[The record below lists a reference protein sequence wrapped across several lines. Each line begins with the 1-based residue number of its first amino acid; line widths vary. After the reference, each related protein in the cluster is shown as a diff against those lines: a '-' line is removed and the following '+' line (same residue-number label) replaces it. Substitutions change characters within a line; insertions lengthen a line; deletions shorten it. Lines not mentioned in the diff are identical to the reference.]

1 MSARAPR
8 LLVLGAWLA
17 ACAAVVA
24 PSAARA
30 FGATQCAG
38 DRFGSNLNC
47 SANDVQITQMQ
58 ALSPPPAC
66 TGGGTITLDLL
77 LTINFGSPNR
87 WDAGIFLSNDGRNP
101 QLTVANG
108 GATSCSV
115 AVLPNSSPFLN
126 LDPNG
131 GTDTC
136 GDGNG
141 TIGGGTGSGQ
151 IAMNDVTVSCQAT
164 GTGGLYIPFVVSWD
178 NQASPSG
185 RTCDGID
192 DPVPNTKSKCN
203 APVIELTPQ
212 VIVLPRVTKTNGITQ
227 ITPGDTT
234 TYTIAITNDTG
245 VTLSTGNGNAAVFK
259 DPAVGNLTAS
269 SVTCAVTAG
278 TATCPSAGSVT
289 VAAMQG
295 SGITIPSMATGGAVT
310 FTVTAQL
317 VGNPTG
323 TLTNVATVTSNGQTA
338 SASDADAIVYPSLVN
353 VKSSTVFSDP
363 YNGATNPKR
372 IPGATVSYDVTVTN
386 TGPGTVNANTIT
398 IFDAIPANT
407 DLYVNDIAGAGSGPV
422 AFGDGTP
429 ASGLSYTFTSLASTT
444 DDVSFSNDGGAT
456 YSYTPVPDAN
466 GVDPNVTHL
475 RIDPNGTFA
484 GDPVAGAP
492 SPSFT
497 ASFRVRI
504 E

>member
-1 MSARAPR
+1 
-8 LLVLGAWLA
+8 
-17 ACAAVVA
+17 
-24 PSAARA
+24 
-30 FGATQCAG
+30 
-38 DRFGSNLNC
+38 
-47 SANDVQITQMQ
+47 MQ
-58 ALSPPPAC
+58 ALNSPPSC
-66 TGGGTITLDLL
+66 SGGGTMTLDLL
-77 LTINFGSPNR
+77 LTVNFGSPSR
-87 WDAGIFLSNDGRNP
+87 WDVGIFLSNDGKDP

-115 AVLPNSSPFLN
+115 AILPLTSPFLN
-126 LDPNG
+126 LDSNG

-151 IAMNDVTVSCQAT
+151 LVMSNVTVACQALTNT
-164 GTGGLYIPFVVSWD
+164 GQLYVPFVVSWD

-185 RTCDGID
+185 ATCRTIA

-203 APVIELTPQ
+203 APVIALTPQ
-212 VIVLPRVTKTNGITQ
+212 VIVLPTITKTDGKTQ

-234 TYTIAITNDTG
+234 TYTIAITNNTG
-245 VTLSTGNGNAAVFK
+245 VTLSTANGNAALFK
-259 DPAVGNLTAS
+259 DPAVTNLAVS

-278 TATCPSAGSVT
+278 TASCPAAGSVT

-295 SGITIPSMATGGAVT
+295 TGITIPSMANGSVVT
-310 FTVTAQL
+310 FTVNAQL
-317 VGNPTG
+317 NNNPTG

-353 VKSSTVFSDP
+353 VKSSQVISDP

-372 IPGATVSYDVTVTN
+372 IPGAAVRYDVTVTN
-386 TGPGTVNANTIT
+386 TGSGSVNANTFFIY
-398 IFDAIPANT
+398 DAIPANT
-407 DLYVNDIAGAGSGPV
+407 RLYVTDIGGAGSGPV
-422 AFGDGTP
+422 AFGNG
-429 ASGLSYTFTSLASTT
+429 SLSSNLTYTFTSLASTT
-444 DDVSFSNDGGAT
+444 DDVAFSNDNGAT
-456 YSYTPVPDAN
+456 WTYTPVANGN
-466 GVDPNVTHL
+466 GVDPNVTNV
-475 RIDPNGTFA
+475 RINPKGTFA

-492 SPSFT
+492 SPSCT

>member
-1 MSARAPR
+1 MRALALLAVSLWLIPASAQAY
-8 LLVLGAWLA
+8 GT
-17 ACAAVVA
+17 
-24 PSAARA
+24 
-30 FGATQCAG
+30 TQCAG

-47 SANDVQITQMQ
+47 TANDVQITQMQ
-58 ALSPPPAC
+58 ALSPPPSC
-66 TGGGTITLDLL
+66 SGGGTITLDLQ
-77 LTINFGSPNR
+77 LTINFGSANR

-115 AVLPNSSPFLN
+115 AVLPNASPFLN

-136 GDGNG
+136 GDGNA

-151 IAMNDVTVSCQAT
+151 IVMSGVTVTCRAT

-185 RTCDGID
+185 LTCNGID

-212 VIVLPRVTKTNGITQ
+212 VIVLPRVTKTNGISQ
-227 ITPGDTT
+227 ITPGDAT

-245 VTLSTGNGNAAVFK
+245 ITLSTGNGNAAVFE
-259 DPAVGNLTAS
+259 DPAVANLTAS

-295 SGITIPSMATGGAVT
+295 AGITIPSMANGSTVT

-317 VGNPTG
+317 TGNPTG

-338 SASDADAIVYPSLVN
+338 SASDSDAIVYPSLVN
-353 VKSSTVFSDP
+353 VKSSQVLSDP
-363 YNGATNPKR
+363 YNGETNPKR
-372 IPGATVSYDVTVTN
+372 IPGAAVRYDVTVTN
-386 TGPGTVNANTIT
+386 TGFGTVNANTVYIV
-398 IFDAIPANT
+398 DAIPANT

-422 AFGDGTP
+422 AFSNGAPTS
-429 ASGLSYTFTSLASTT
+429 ALTYTFTSLASTT

-456 YSYTPVPDAN
+456 YSYTPVPN
-466 GVDPNVTHL
+466 GSGVDPNVTHL
-475 RIDPNGTFA
+475 RINPKGTFA

-492 SPSFT
+492 SPSCT